1 MSGPQTKR
9 DWSLSVAPSADGV
22 ELALDLKDL
31 GGQPFTA
38 ILALDRVEARH
49 LARALLAAAGDAAER
64 TFPRPATPGS
74 D

>member
-1 MSGPQTKR
+1 MTGPQTKR
-9 DWSLSVAPSADGV
+9 DWSLSVAASANGV
-22 ELALDLKDL
+22 QLALDLKDL

-38 ILALDRVEARH
+38 ILDLDRVEARH

-64 TFPRPATPGS
+64 TFPRPGTQGS